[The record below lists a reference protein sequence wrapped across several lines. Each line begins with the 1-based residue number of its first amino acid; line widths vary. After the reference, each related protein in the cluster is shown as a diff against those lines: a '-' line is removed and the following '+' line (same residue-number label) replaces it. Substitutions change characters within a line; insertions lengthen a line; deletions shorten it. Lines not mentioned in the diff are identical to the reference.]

1 MPTSSRASIWRL
13 ISLDSIVCGSHDCSP
28 NHVLWSKFPA
38 SLRIS
43 KASARIF
50 RSSKLY
56 RKTKNARYQEF
67 RGSVLF
73 DGNLILAR
81 TSIQL
86 QVPSN
91 PKRSLPLA
99 VTTEPPA
106 LQYNH
111 TRTGYFLM
119 NNKNMPNLQFSL
131 SDIADA
137 SHAKL

>member
-1 MPTSSRASIWRL
+1 M
-13 ISLDSIVCGSHDCSP
+13 
-28 NHVLWSKFPA
+28 
-38 SLRIS
+38 
-43 KASARIF
+43 
-50 RSSKLY
+50 
-56 RKTKNARYQEF
+56 
-67 RGSVLF
+67 F